1 MAVKKVTKVI
11 TPKET
16 KIVKHEME
24 TPIIIPDEIVA
35 EEPIVEEVI
44 ETETLPELDTVELV
58 EEEETAKPLDE
69 VVEPE
74 TVETQPEVKQEDEV
88 IEEVKPK
95 SVLAQKLSEK
105 AAFTYIRI
113 QLDYFRFFRKSA
125 NSDKATFFSSSFN
138 LTLTCSASAS
148 FGPTISTQGIFIAV
162 ASRIFLPRL
171 SLRSSSL

>member
-1 MAVKKVTKVI
+1 MAVKKVTKVV

-24 TPIIIPDEIVA
+24 TPIIILDEIVA

-95 SVLAQKLSEK
+95 SVLAQKLSEMK
-105 AAFTYIRI
+105 KESEEAAKNGSKQVKRPSYSEMFGHFWNG
-113 QLDYFRFFRKSA
+113 Q
-125 NSDKATFFSSSFN
+125 NFS
-138 LTLTCSASAS
+138 
-148 FGPTISTQGIFIAV
+148 
-162 ASRIFLPRL
+162 
-171 SLRSSSL
+171 

>member
-1 MAVKKVTKVI
+1 MAVKKVTKVV

-24 TPIIIPDEIVA
+24 TPIIILDEIVA

-58 EEEETAKPLDE
+58 VEEETEKPLDE

-74 TVETQPEVKQEDEV
+74 TAETQPEVKQEDEV

-95 SVLAQKLSEK
+95 SVLAQKLSEMK
-105 AAFTYIRI
+105 KESEEAAKNGSKQVKRPSYSEMFGHFWNG
-113 QLDYFRFFRKSA
+113 Q
-125 NSDKATFFSSSFN
+125 NFS
-138 LTLTCSASAS
+138 
-148 FGPTISTQGIFIAV
+148 
-162 ASRIFLPRL
+162 
-171 SLRSSSL
+171 

>member
-1 MAVKKVTKVI
+1 MAVKKVTKVV

-24 TPIIIPDEIVA
+24 TPIIILDEIVA

-58 EEEETAKPLDE
+58 VEEETEKPLDE
-69 VVEPE
+69 VVESE

-95 SVLAQKLSEK
+95 SVLAQKLSEMK
-105 AAFTYIRI
+105 KESEEAAKNGSKQVKQPSYSEMFGHFWNG
-113 QLDYFRFFRKSA
+113 Q
-125 NSDKATFFSSSFN
+125 NFS
-138 LTLTCSASAS
+138 
-148 FGPTISTQGIFIAV
+148 
-162 ASRIFLPRL
+162 
-171 SLRSSSL
+171 

>member
-1 MAVKKVTKVI
+1 MAVKKVTKVV

-24 TPIIIPDEIVA
+24 TPIIILDEIVA

-58 EEEETAKPLDE
+58 VEEETAKPLDE

-95 SVLAQKLSEK
+95 SVLAQKLSEMK
-105 AAFTYIRI
+105 KESEEAAKNGSKQVKRPSYSEMFGHFWNG
-113 QLDYFRFFRKSA
+113 Q
-125 NSDKATFFSSSFN
+125 NFS
-138 LTLTCSASAS
+138 
-148 FGPTISTQGIFIAV
+148 
-162 ASRIFLPRL
+162 
-171 SLRSSSL
+171 

>member
-1 MAVKKVTKVI
+1 MAVKKVTKVV

-24 TPIIIPDEIVA
+24 TPIIILDEIVA

-58 EEEETAKPLDE
+58 VEEETEKPLDE
-69 VVEPE
+69 VVESE

-95 SVLAQKLSEK
+95 SVLAQKLSEMK
-105 AAFTYIRI
+105 KESEEAAKNGSKQVKRPSYSEMFGHFWNG
-113 QLDYFRFFRKSA
+113 Q
-125 NSDKATFFSSSFN
+125 NFS
-138 LTLTCSASAS
+138 
-148 FGPTISTQGIFIAV
+148 
-162 ASRIFLPRL
+162 
-171 SLRSSSL
+171 

>member
-95 SVLAQKLSEK
+95 SVLAQKLSEMK
-105 AAFTYIRI
+105 KESEEAAKNGSKQVKRPSYSEMFGHFWNG
-113 QLDYFRFFRKSA
+113 Q
-125 NSDKATFFSSSFN
+125 NFS
-138 LTLTCSASAS
+138 
-148 FGPTISTQGIFIAV
+148 
-162 ASRIFLPRL
+162 
-171 SLRSSSL
+171 

>member
-16 KIVKHEME
+16 KIVEHEME
-24 TPIIIPDEIVA
+24 STITILDEIVA

-95 SVLAQKLSEK
+95 SVLAQKLSEMK
-105 AAFTYIRI
+105 KESEEAAKNGSKQVKRPSYSEMFGHFWNG
-113 QLDYFRFFRKSA
+113 Q
-125 NSDKATFFSSSFN
+125 NFS
-138 LTLTCSASAS
+138 
-148 FGPTISTQGIFIAV
+148 
-162 ASRIFLPRL
+162 
-171 SLRSSSL
+171 

>member
-1 MAVKKVTKVI
+1 MAVKKVTKVV

-24 TPIIIPDEIVA
+24 TPIIILDEIVA

-58 EEEETAKPLDE
+58 EEEETEKPLDE
-69 VVEPE
+69 VVESE

-95 SVLAQKLSEK
+95 SVLAQKLSEMK
-105 AAFTYIRI
+105 QESEEAAKNGSKQVKRPSYSEMFGHFWNG
-113 QLDYFRFFRKSA
+113 Q
-125 NSDKATFFSSSFN
+125 NFS
-138 LTLTCSASAS
+138 
-148 FGPTISTQGIFIAV
+148 
-162 ASRIFLPRL
+162 
-171 SLRSSSL
+171 

>member
-1 MAVKKVTKVI
+1 MAVKKVTKVV

-95 SVLAQKLSEK
+95 SVLAQKLSEMK
-105 AAFTYIRI
+105 KESEEAAKNGSKQVKRPSYSEMFGHFWNG
-113 QLDYFRFFRKSA
+113 Q
-125 NSDKATFFSSSFN
+125 NFS
-138 LTLTCSASAS
+138 
-148 FGPTISTQGIFIAV
+148 
-162 ASRIFLPRL
+162 
-171 SLRSSSL
+171 

>member
-24 TPIIIPDEIVA
+24 TPIIILDEIVA

-95 SVLAQKLSEK
+95 SVLAQKLSEMK
-105 AAFTYIRI
+105 KESEEAAKNGSKQVKRPSYSEMFGHFWNG
-113 QLDYFRFFRKSA
+113 Q
-125 NSDKATFFSSSFN
+125 NFS
-138 LTLTCSASAS
+138 
-148 FGPTISTQGIFIAV
+148 
-162 ASRIFLPRL
+162 
-171 SLRSSSL
+171 

>member
-1 MAVKKVTKVI
+1 MAVKKVTKVV

-24 TPIIIPDEIVA
+24 TPIIILDEIVA

-95 SVLAQKLSEK
+95 SVLAQKLSEMK
-105 AAFTYIRI
+105 QESEEAAKNGSKQVKRPSYSEMFGHFWNG
-113 QLDYFRFFRKSA
+113 Q
-125 NSDKATFFSSSFN
+125 NFS
-138 LTLTCSASAS
+138 
-148 FGPTISTQGIFIAV
+148 
-162 ASRIFLPRL
+162 
-171 SLRSSSL
+171 

>member
-1 MAVKKVTKVI
+1 MAVKKVTKVV

-58 EEEETAKPLDE
+58 EEDKTAKPLDE

-95 SVLAQKLSEK
+95 SVLAQKLSEMK
-105 AAFTYIRI
+105 KESEEAAKNGSKQVKRPSYSEMFGHFWNG
-113 QLDYFRFFRKSA
+113 Q
-125 NSDKATFFSSSFN
+125 NFS
-138 LTLTCSASAS
+138 
-148 FGPTISTQGIFIAV
+148 
-162 ASRIFLPRL
+162 
-171 SLRSSSL
+171 

>member
-95 SVLAQKLSEK
+95 SVLAQKLSEMK
-105 AAFTYIRI
+105 KESEEAAKYGSKQVKRPSYSEMFGHFWNG
-113 QLDYFRFFRKSA
+113 Q
-125 NSDKATFFSSSFN
+125 NFS
-138 LTLTCSASAS
+138 
-148 FGPTISTQGIFIAV
+148 
-162 ASRIFLPRL
+162 
-171 SLRSSSL
+171 

>member
-58 EEEETAKPLDE
+58 EEEEETAKPLDE

-95 SVLAQKLSEK
+95 SVLAQKLSEMK
-105 AAFTYIRI
+105 KESEEAAKNGSKQVKRPSYSEMFGHFWNG
-113 QLDYFRFFRKSA
+113 Q
-125 NSDKATFFSSSFN
+125 NFS
-138 LTLTCSASAS
+138 
-148 FGPTISTQGIFIAV
+148 
-162 ASRIFLPRL
+162 
-171 SLRSSSL
+171 

>member
-58 EEEETAKPLDE
+58 EEDKTEVIETVKELVVEEETAKPLD
-69 VVEPE
+69 
-74 TVETQPEVKQEDEV
+74 
-88 IEEVKPK
+88 EEVKPK
-95 SVLAQKLSEK
+95 SVLAQKLSEMK
-105 AAFTYIRI
+105 KESEEAAKNGSKQVKRPSYSEMFGHFWNG
-113 QLDYFRFFRKSA
+113 Q
-125 NSDKATFFSSSFN
+125 NFS
-138 LTLTCSASAS
+138 
-148 FGPTISTQGIFIAV
+148 
-162 ASRIFLPRL
+162 
-171 SLRSSSL
+171 

>member
-35 EEPIVEEVI
+35 EKPIVEEVI

-74 TVETQPEVKQEDEV
+74 TVETQSEVKQEDEV

-95 SVLAQKLSEK
+95 SVLAQKLSEMK
-105 AAFTYIRI
+105 KESEEAAKNGSKQVKRPSYSEMFGHFWNG
-113 QLDYFRFFRKSA
+113 Q
-125 NSDKATFFSSSFN
+125 NFS
-138 LTLTCSASAS
+138 
-148 FGPTISTQGIFIAV
+148 
-162 ASRIFLPRL
+162 
-171 SLRSSSL
+171 

>member
-58 EEEETAKPLDE
+58 EEEEETAKPLDE
-69 VVEPE
+69 
-74 TVETQPEVKQEDEV
+74 
-88 IEEVKPK
+88 
-95 SVLAQKLSEK
+95 
-105 AAFTYIRI
+105 
-113 QLDYFRFFRKSA
+113 
-125 NSDKATFFSSSFN
+125 
-138 LTLTCSASAS
+138 
-148 FGPTISTQGIFIAV
+148 
-162 ASRIFLPRL
+162 
-171 SLRSSSL
+171 

>member
-1 MAVKKVTKVI
+1 MAVKKVTKVV

-24 TPIIIPDEIVA
+24 TPIIILDEIVA

-58 EEEETAKPLDE
+58 EEDKTEVIETVKELVVEEETAKPLDE

-95 SVLAQKLSEK
+95 SVLAQKLSEMK
-105 AAFTYIRI
+105 QESEEAAKNGSKQVKRPSYSEMFGHFWNG
-113 QLDYFRFFRKSA
+113 Q
-125 NSDKATFFSSSFN
+125 NFS
-138 LTLTCSASAS
+138 
-148 FGPTISTQGIFIAV
+148 
-162 ASRIFLPRL
+162 
-171 SLRSSSL
+171 

>member
-58 EEEETAKPLDE
+58 EEETEKPLDE

-95 SVLAQKLSEK
+95 SVLAQKLSEMK
-105 AAFTYIRI
+105 KESEEAAKNGSKQVKRPNYSEMFGHFWNG
-113 QLDYFRFFRKSA
+113 Q
-125 NSDKATFFSSSFN
+125 NFS
-138 LTLTCSASAS
+138 
-148 FGPTISTQGIFIAV
+148 
-162 ASRIFLPRL
+162 
-171 SLRSSSL
+171 

>member
-35 EEPIVEEVI
+35 EEPIVVEVI

-95 SVLAQKLSEK
+95 SVLAQKLSEMK
-105 AAFTYIRI
+105 KESEEAAKNGSKQVKRPSYSEMFGHFWNG
-113 QLDYFRFFRKSA
+113 Q
-125 NSDKATFFSSSFN
+125 NFS
-138 LTLTCSASAS
+138 
-148 FGPTISTQGIFIAV
+148 
-162 ASRIFLPRL
+162 
-171 SLRSSSL
+171 

>member
-11 TPKET
+11 KPKET

-24 TPIIIPDEIVA
+24 TPIIILDEVVA
-35 EEPIVEEVI
+35 EETIVEEVI

-58 EEEETAKPLDE
+58 EEETAKPLDE

-95 SVLAQKLSEK
+95 SVLAQKLSEMK
-105 AAFTYIRI
+105 KESEEAAKNGSKQVKRPSYSEMFGHFWNG
-113 QLDYFRFFRKSA
+113 Q
-125 NSDKATFFSSSFN
+125 NFS
-138 LTLTCSASAS
+138 
-148 FGPTISTQGIFIAV
+148 
-162 ASRIFLPRL
+162 
-171 SLRSSSL
+171 

>member
-74 TVETQPEVKQEDEV
+74 TVETQSEVKQEDEV

-95 SVLAQKLSEK
+95 SVLAQKLSEMK
-105 AAFTYIRI
+105 KESEEAAKNGSKQVKRPSYSEMFGHFWNG
-113 QLDYFRFFRKSA
+113 Q
-125 NSDKATFFSSSFN
+125 NFS
-138 LTLTCSASAS
+138 
-148 FGPTISTQGIFIAV
+148 
-162 ASRIFLPRL
+162 
-171 SLRSSSL
+171 